1 MINKDIIGHY
11 DSGIELNRLNVGT
24 SQLERVRTQEII
36 LRYLHKTP
44 LRILDVGAGPG
55 FYSFWL
61 SDLGHEVHLLDPVS
75 KHVQYAR
82 KYAVESHKKISSIT
96 VGEAQHLEYDSEYFD
111 VVLMLGPL
119 YHLTEK
125 DARLRALSE
134 AKRVLS
140 KGGILFCAAVSR
152 YASMFDGYFRNL
164 ISDLR
169 FIEIMNRDLKDGQH
183 RNNTENLDYWT
194 TAYLHR
200 PDELKEEVI
209 QSGLKL
215 ENIFAIDS
223 FGWLIPNFQ
232 KKWQN
237 KDYRDLLLCTIRV
250 VEKDT
255 SLMGV
260 SAHIM
265 GVATKR

>member
-1 MINKDIIGHY
+1 MISKDIINHY
-11 DSGIELNRLNVGT
+11 DSGAEFNRLNLGS

-36 LRYLHKTP
+36 VRYLHKTAS
-44 LRILDVGAGPG
+44 RILDVGAGPG

-61 SDLGHEVHLLDPVS
+61 GDLGHEVHLLDPIS
-75 KHVQYAR
+75 KHVECAR
-82 KYAVESHKKISSIT
+82 KYATESQKKISSIA
-96 VGEAQHLEYDSEYFD
+96 VGEAQHLQYDSEYFD

-164 ISDLR
+164 ISDQR

-183 RNNTENLDYWT
+183 RNDTENLDYWT
-194 TAYLHR
+194 TAYLHK
-200 PDELKEEVI
+200 PDELKEEIV
-209 QSGLKL
+209 QSGLSL
-215 ENIFAIDS
+215 EDIFAIDS

-232 KKWQN
+232 EKWQN
-237 KDYRDLLLCTIRV
+237 KDYRDLLLRTIRV

-255 SLMGV
+255 SLMSI

-265 GVATKR
+265 GVATKG

>member
-1 MINKDIIGHY
+1 M
-11 DSGIELNRLNVGT
+11 
-24 SQLERVRTQEII
+24 
-36 LRYLHKTP
+36 
-44 LRILDVGAGPG
+44 
-55 FYSFWL
+55 
-61 SDLGHEVHLLDPVS
+61 
-75 KHVQYAR
+75 
-82 KYAVESHKKISSIT
+82 ESHKKISSIT
-96 VGEAQHLEYDSEYFD
+96 VGGAQHLEYDSEYFD
-111 VVLMLGPL
+111 AVLMLGPL

-125 DARLRALSE
+125 DARLRALNE

-140 KGGILFCAAVSR
+140 KGGVVFCAAISR
-152 YASMFDGYFRNL
+152 YASMLDGYFRNL

-169 FIEIMNRDLKDGQH
+169 FVKIMNRDLKDGQH

-194 TAYLHR
+194 TAYLHK
-200 PDELKEEVI
+200 PDELKEEII

-215 ENIFAIDS
+215 ENLFAIDS

-232 KKWQN
+232 EKWQN
-237 KDYRDLLLCTIRV
+237 KDYRDLLLRTIRV

-255 SLMGV
+255 SLTGM

>member
-1 MINKDIIGHY
+1 M
-11 DSGIELNRLNVGT
+11 V
-24 SQLERVRTQEII
+24 
-36 LRYLHKTP
+36 
-44 LRILDVGAGPG
+44 
-55 FYSFWL
+55 
-61 SDLGHEVHLLDPVS
+61 
-75 KHVQYAR
+75 
-82 KYAVESHKKISSIT
+82 

-111 VVLMLGPL
+111 VVLMFGPL

-152 YASMFDGYFRNL
+152 YASMLDGYFRNL
-164 ISDLR
+164 ISDPR

-183 RNNTENLDYWT
+183 RNSTENLDYWT
-194 TAYLHR
+194 TAYLHK
-200 PDELKEEVI
+200 PDELKEELI

-215 ENIFAIDS
+215 ENLYAIDS

-232 KKWQN
+232 EKWQN
-237 KDYRDLLLCTIRV
+237 KDYQHLLLRIIRV
-250 VEKDT
+250 IEKDT
-255 SLMGV
+255 SLMGI

-265 GVATKR
+265 GVASKR

>member
-1 MINKDIIGHY
+1 MINRDIIDHY
-11 DSGIELNRLNVGT
+11 DSGVELTRLDAGT

-36 LRYLHKTP
+36 LRYLPKTP
-44 LRILDVGAGPG
+44 SRILDVGAGPG

-75 KHVQYAR
+75 KHVEYAR
-82 KYAVESHKKISSIT
+82 KYATESHKKISSIT
-96 VGEAQHLEYDSEYFD
+96 VGDAQHLEYDSEYFD

-119 YHLTEK
+119 YHLTEG
-125 DARLRALSE
+125 DGRLRALSE
-134 AKRVLS
+134 ARRVLL
-140 KGGILFCAAVSR
+140 KGGLLFCVAVSR

-164 ISDLR
+164 ISDPR

-194 TAYLHR
+194 TAYLHK
-200 PDELKEEVI
+200 PDELKEEVT

-215 ENIFAIDS
+215 EDMFAIDS
-223 FGWLIPNFQ
+223 FGWLVPSFQ
-232 KKWQN
+232 EKWQD
-237 KDYRDLLLCTIRV
+237 KGYRDLLLRTIRV
-250 VEKDT
+250 VERDA
-255 SLMGV
+255 SLMGI

>member
-1 MINKDIIGHY
+1 VINKDVVDHY

-24 SQLERVRTQEII
+24 SQLERVRTQQII
-36 LRYLHKTP
+36 FRYLHKTP
-44 LRILDVGAGPG
+44 SRILDIGAGPG

-61 SDLGHEVHLLDPVS
+61 ADLGHEVHLLDPVL
-75 KHVQYAR
+75 KHVEYAR
-82 KYAVESHKKISSIT
+82 KYAAETHKNISSIT

-140 KGGILFCAAVSR
+140 KGGILFCVAVSR
-152 YASMFDGYFRNL
+152 YASTFDGYFRNL
-164 ISDLR
+164 ISDPR

-183 RNNTENLDYWT
+183 RNKTENLDYWT
-194 TAYLHR
+194 TAYLHK

-215 ENIFAIDS
+215 DGILAIDS

-232 KKWQN
+232 EKWQN
-237 KDYRDLLLCTIRV
+237 KDYRDLLLHTIRV
-250 VEKDT
+250 IEKDN